1 MNKLL
6 SILALCIISFAVKA
20 QQTTPADEAYGK
32 VDKEDLELKACDFEK
47 DANAE
52 YLIDKADIYYDQK
65 LNVVEDCHE
74 RVKIFNDKGI
84 DHANIRISYFS
95 AYNIESIN
103 DVQAETINLV
113 DGKVEVTKLDK
124 KLIYIQHINK
134 YENEVVFALPNVK
147 AGSILDYK
155 YTWTSNRPDN
165 IRTWNFQNT
174 IPVRY
179 GEFDTSI
186 PEYFYFMPLTSAIV
200 NYTQNTVSQGSGSF
214 FYDGQAYNYSTQVTK
229 RVVNNLPSVTE
240 EPFMSSIAD
249 NTQHISFQLTTFKP
263 PYGML
268 KNFADSW
275 TTIGKKLVENE
286 DFGRQLNRSLA
297 GEDII
302 INKAKT
308 LKTDDEKI
316 AYLFNTVK
324 STMKWDGYDG
334 WYVTDGTS
342 EAWDKKT
349 GNSTEI
355 NLILYRLLK
364 KAGIANA
371 MPMMVSTRK
380 HGKVNPIYKF
390 RDQFNR
396 AVVYIPVDS
405 AKKYILDASNR
416 YNMVDET
423 PYNLLNSSG
432 LYINADQDLYDLV
445 FLNTET
451 PVRQSVFIN
460 AEIKPE
466 GKINGTA
473 KISCYGY
480 DKVARVD
487 RYETEGE
494 KKYIDYLTGN
504 DNDLKVSSLTME
516 NVHTDSLPLIQDIN
530 FDLVLSGSDENYIY
544 FNSNLFSSLHKN
556 PFLSETRTSDI
567 DFGYPRSLTINGI
580 YKEPAGYKVDVLPKN
595 INMSM
600 PDKSI
605 TFRRIVGEQDGSV
618 AIRYVLNYNNSIY
631 FKEDYADL
639 HEFFKQLMQMLNEQI
654 VLKKS

>member
-6 SILALCIISFAVKA
+6 LLLTLCIITCAVKA
-20 QQTTPADEAYGK
+20 QQTTPADEDYGK
-32 VDKEDLELKACDFEK
+32 VDKADLELKACDFEK

-52 YLIDKADIYYDQK
+52 YLIDKADLYYDQK

-74 RVKIFNDKGI
+74 RVKIFNEKGI
-84 DHANIRISYFS
+84 GRANIKIDYFS
-95 AYNIESIN
+95 AYNVESITGI
-103 DVQAETINLV
+103 QAETINLV

-124 KLIYIQHINK
+124 KLIYLQHINK
-134 YENEVVFALPNVK
+134 YESEIVFAMPNVK
-147 AGSILDYK
+147 AGSIIDYK
-155 YTWTSNRPDN
+155 YTWNSNWPDN
-165 IRTWNFQNT
+165 IRTWYFQNT

-200 NYTQNTVSQGSGSF
+200 NYKQNVVSQGSGNIF
-214 FYDGQAYNYSTQVTK
+214 FDGQAYNYSTQQTK

-240 EPFMSSIAD
+240 EPFMSSITD
-249 NTQHISFQLTTFKP
+249 NMQHISFQLATFKP

-268 KNFADSW
+268 KNYADSW
-275 TTIGKKLVENE
+275 QTIGKKLVEND

-297 GEDII
+297 GEDLII
-302 INKAKT
+302 AKAKA

-324 STMKWDGYDG
+324 STMKWNGYDS
-334 WYVTDGTS
+334 WYVMDGTS

-364 KAGIANA
+364 KAGVANT
-371 MPMMVSTRK
+371 MPMMVSTRT

-405 AKKYILDASNR
+405 TKKYVLDASNK
-416 YNMVDET
+416 YNTADEI

-432 LYINADQDLYDLV
+432 LYINADKDLYDLV
-445 FLNTET
+445 FLDAEA
-451 PVRQSVFIN
+451 PVKQSIFIN
-460 AEIKPE
+460 AVIKPE
-466 GKINGTA
+466 GKIDGTA
-473 KISCYGY
+473 KISCFNY
-480 DKVARVD
+480 DKVSRVD

-494 KKYIDYLTGN
+494 KKYIDYLTEN
-504 DNDLKVSSLTME
+504 DNDLKVSTLTME
-516 NVHTDSLPLIQDIN
+516 NMHADSLPLIQDIN
-530 FDLVLSGSDENYIY
+530 FNLNLTGSDDTYIY
-544 FNSNLFSSLHKN
+544 FNSNFFSSLHTN

-567 DFGYPRSLTINGI
+567 DFGYPNSVIINGI
-580 YKEPAGYKVDVLPKN
+580 YKEPAGYTVNVLPKN

-605 TFRRIVGEQDGSV
+605 TFRRVVGEQDGTIAV
-618 AIRYVLNYNNSIY
+618 RYILNYNKSIY

-639 HEFFKQLMQMLNEQI
+639 HEFFKQLYQLLNEQI